1 MGVPGWGGWG
11 GHGCRGV
18 EEGEVEGF
26 KGGFCCVG

>member
-1 MGVPGWGGWG
+1 MGVPGWGVWG

-26 KGGFCCVG
+26 KEGFFCVG